1 MARHDRAISP
11 TIEAQ
16 TDMAEVAPPKSKRK
30 RVFFGLVA
38 LAIIAAI
45 VDLGHGYWTTGRF
58 MVETDDAYVTADV
71 TLISSRLQGYVADV
85 PFGENATVQ
94 AGDVLVRLD
103 DGDYTIALE
112 VAEGRVASAGETLN
126 RIDAQVLAAQAG
138 VAAAQ
143 AQHDMAIAQQRAAQ
157 SNATR
162 VQSLASNNVAA
173 QAQLDTATETLA
185 TATATVASADAAI
198 ASANAQVGVL
208 KAQRAEAVGT
218 QHELELAVDQAQR
231 NLDLTVLRAPA
242 TGTLGN
248 MTLEVG
254 DLVTAGARLAALVP
268 LESLYIKANFKETQM
283 AGIAVGATVGI
294 TIDALSDAT
303 FVGTVESIAPATGSV
318 FSLLPADNATGNFTK
333 VVQRV
338 PVRIAIPQEAL
349 DAGGLRA
356 GLSVKVE
363 VDSRTGGVPDAHE
376 APVVAACHARYGAGG
391 RGGGRR

>member
-11 TIEAQ
+11 LSEAQ

-30 RVFFGLVA
+30 RVIFGLVA

-45 VDLGHGYWTTGRF
+45 VDFGHRYWTTGRF

-71 TLISSRLQGYVADV
+71 TLISSRLQGYVAEV
-85 PFGENATVQ
+85 PLGENAIVQ

-126 RIDAQVLAAQAG
+126 RIDAQILAAQAG

-294 TIDALSDAT
+294 TIDALPDAT
-303 FVGTVESIAPATGSV
+303 FEGTVESIAPATGSV

-349 DAGGLRA
+349 DAGSLRA

-376 APVVAACHARYGAGG
+376 APVVAAAGE
-391 RGGGRR
+391 

>member
-1 MARHDRAISP
+1 MARHDRTISP
-11 TIEAQ
+11 PSETQEAQ
-16 TDMAEVAPPKSKRK
+16 AAAAPVAPAKSKRK
-30 RVFFGLVA
+30 RIILGVVA
-38 LAIIAAI
+38 LAVIAA
-45 VDLGHGYWTTGRF
+45 VLDFGYEYWTTGRF

-71 TLISSRLQGYVADV
+71 TLISSRLQGYVAEV
-85 PFGENATVQ
+85 PVRENATVQ
-94 AGDVLVRLD
+94 AGDVLVKLD

-126 RIDAQVLAAQAG
+126 RIDAQILAAEAG

-143 AQHDMAIAQQRAAQ
+143 AQHDMAIAQQSAAQ
-157 SNATR
+157 SNAAR

-218 QHELELAVDQAQR
+218 RHELELAVDQAQR

-248 MTLEVG
+248 MTLEAG

-294 TIDALSDAT
+294 TIDALPDAT
-303 FVGTVESIAPATGSV
+303 FEGTVESIAPATGSV

-338 PVRIAIPQEAL
+338 PVRIAIPQGAL

-376 APVVAACHARYGAGG
+376 APVVAAAGE
-391 RGGGRR
+391 

>member
-1 MARHDRAISP
+1 MARHDRTISP
-11 TIEAQ
+11 SSETQEAQ
-16 TDMAEVAPPKSKRK
+16 AAAAPVAPAKSKRK
-30 RVFFGLVA
+30 RIILGVVA
-38 LAIIAAI
+38 LAVIAA
-45 VDLGHGYWTTGRF
+45 VLDFGYEYWTTGRF

-71 TLISSRLQGYVADV
+71 TLISSRLQGYVAEV
-85 PFGENATVQ
+85 PVRENATVQ
-94 AGDVLVRLD
+94 AGDVLVKLD

-126 RIDAQVLAAQAG
+126 RIDAQILAAEAG

-143 AQHDMAIAQQRAAQ
+143 AQHDMAIAQQSAAQ
-157 SNATR
+157 SNAVR

-248 MTLEVG
+248 MTLEAG

-294 TIDALSDAT
+294 TIDALPDAT
-303 FVGTVESIAPATGSV
+303 FEGTVESIAPATGSV

-363 VDSRTGGVPDAHE
+363 VDSRTGGASEAHE
-376 APVVAACHARYGAGG
+376 APVVAAAGE
-391 RGGGRR
+391 